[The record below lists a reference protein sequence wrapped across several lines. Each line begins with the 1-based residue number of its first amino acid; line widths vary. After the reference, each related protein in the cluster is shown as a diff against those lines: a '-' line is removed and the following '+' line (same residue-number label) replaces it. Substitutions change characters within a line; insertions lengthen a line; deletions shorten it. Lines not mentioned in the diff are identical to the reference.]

1 MYNDESVLENHH
13 LAVAF
18 KLLQA
23 KDRDIL
29 VSLNKKQRQT
39 LRKMTI
45 DMVWHFLWKLLCCLY
60 TQFLF
65 GRFWPLICQSTWAF
79 WQTWKR
85 WSKPKKWLDPEFFSS
100 ITTLIGFKWVRLLW
114 FVKPMLQSSLYLL
127 QGKMMH
133 FWQFHGFLQVL
144 QNMVHC
150 ADLSN
155 PTKPLELYRH
165 WVDLIMEEFFRQGD
179 LERESNMDISP
190 MCDRENATIEK
201 SQVIVLQHL
210 HLQFEKVF
218 ILSDLQV
225 GFIDYIVHPLWETWA
240 DLVHPDA
247 LDILNTLEDN
257 RDWYHSQIPLSRST
271 SVNDLRE
278 EDERGCKSQASESS
292 SASTDQE
299 CDHPHTQSD

>member
-1 MYNDESVLENHH
+1 
-13 LAVAF
+13 
-18 KLLQA
+18 
-23 KDRDIL
+23 
-29 VSLNKKQRQT
+29 
-39 LRKMTI
+39 
-45 DMVWHFLWKLLCCLY
+45 
-60 TQFLF
+60 
-65 GRFWPLICQSTWAF
+65 
-79 WQTWKR
+79 
-85 WSKPKKWLDPEFFSS
+85 
-100 ITTLIGFKWVRLLW
+100 
-114 FVKPMLQSSLYLL
+114 
-127 QGKMMH
+127 
-133 FWQFHGFLQVL
+133 
-144 QNMVHC
+144 MVHC

-201 SQVIVLQHL
+201 SQVFLANYFSCNCQNSSI
-210 HLQFEKVF
+210 
-218 ILSDLQV
+218 LQV

-257 RDWYHSQIPLSRST
+257 RDWYHSQIPLSRSN

-278 EDERGCKSQASESS
+278 EDERGCKSQASCESS

-299 CDHPHTQSD
+299 CDHHQAQHTQSD

>member
-1 MYNDESVLENHH
+1 
-13 LAVAF
+13 
-18 KLLQA
+18 
-23 KDRDIL
+23 
-29 VSLNKKQRQT
+29 
-39 LRKMTI
+39 
-45 DMVWHFLWKLLCCLY
+45 
-60 TQFLF
+60 
-65 GRFWPLICQSTWAF
+65 
-79 WQTWKR
+79 
-85 WSKPKKWLDPEFFSS
+85 
-100 ITTLIGFKWVRLLW
+100 
-114 FVKPMLQSSLYLL
+114 
-127 QGKMMH
+127 
-133 FWQFHGFLQVL
+133 
-144 QNMVHC
+144 
-150 ADLSN
+150 
-155 PTKPLELYRH
+155 
-165 WVDLIMEEFFRQGD
+165 MEEFFRQGD

-257 RDWYHSQIPLSRST
+257 RDWYHSQIPLSRSN

-292 SASTDQE
+292 FASTDQE